1 MTRLR
6 TPAVFSVVVLLL
18 LAGGAQAQATL
29 TAPTVTAVTAGTNS
43 LAVTWSAPAD
53 DGGSAVTSYDL
64 HYILT
69 SAKDKTA
76 EANWT
81 LRKDVGSSGTLQYT
95 VTGLDDGVG
104 YDVQVRAVNATG
116 DGPWSATFAA
126 TTNDHGDTR
135 DTATTLAVGG
145 SVQGRIDP
153 SDEEDYFKIVLSSDA
168 DLWVYTTG
176 LLDTVGTLYTET
188 GSLLEEGDDGPFL
201 HTPGNFGI
209 QREVEAGTYYLRV
222 TSYKAWEAGSYTV
235 QARTV
240 TNPGSTLE
248 TATDITL
255 DSMTPGR
262 LNFPNDTDFFKLDL
276 KSSATIWMMGIGG
289 GQYIATDVTVQLL
302 DSTGTILAS
311 DDDQGSPLREAAFL
325 IQRELE
331 AGIYYIRVGGYFSPY
346 ARGPYTL
353 YVQTM
358 TEPGSSIATAT
369 PLELLHVATG
379 RISDANDEDYFVLT
393 ASGFTPMDIRA
404 TGFGTLSLEATVFD
418 DTGNEVLSFDIP
430 PRTHGIRVWAD
441 LAPGTYYLRMT
452 ATSGGT
458 GYYVVEADIGTTY
471 RFEWN
476 QCTGLT
482 TSKSDPWYGC
492 QWHLSNTGQFGAG
505 GAQDINVEEVW
516 ATNKGEGVTVAVV
529 DSGIQVDHQDLV
541 DNIDTTRNHDYTD
554 SDAFFAFPYYHGT
567 SVAGL
572 IAARDNSL
580 GVRGVAP
587 RASIYSLN
595 LLLNNTLDN
604 RADAM
609 IFELAS
615 SRGLETK
622 TGISNN
628 SWGAPDTGL
637 METAPTLWEWAI
649 ERGITEGFGGKGILY
664 VWAAGNGAAIAD
676 HSNLDEYANFYGV
689 TAVCSVDYNDVKSSY
704 SELGSNLWV
713 CAPSDTRQEGLPQ
726 ITTTDLAHRYTG
738 QFGGT
743 SAAAPI
749 VSGVAALV
757 RAANGELTWRD
768 LKLILAA
775 SARRTDTYFGVWSE
789 GALKYGSETDRY
801 WYSHD
806 YGFGVVD
813 AGAAVALA
821 SDWDKVP
828 AMRKITAN
836 WNRSSGLNIPDA
848 GPEVTSTATI
858 PANYIEFVEFVA
870 IETDFSHSE
879 VRSLFVALESPT
891 STESILAYS
900 ADYFGGFA
908 VPFRFGSARHLGEDP
923 SGDWTLKVQDHYRGN
938 RGAWLRSWKITIY
951 GHGYTPGYAK
961 VNAATA
967 GARALTID
975 WDGPADIGASDITS
989 YDLRYKGGGDWIEV
1003 KGIATSDA
1011 DDYSLTGLGVG
1022 VSYDIQV
1029 RAVNDAGPG
1038 PWSGTKTGRTTPE
1051 APDAPSV
1058 PTLTPRTG
1066 ELRTAWTAPNDGGDP
1081 ITRYD
1086 LRYIRTD
1093 ATAAEKQDDDN
1104 WTRRTGVWRT
1114 GGGDLE
1120 HTESGLTNGVSY
1132 DVAVLAANIAGDSD
1146 WSMAASGA
1154 PFIANSDPE
1163 FPAGPITVNVDE
1175 NIAIGTSVG
1184 DAPAPTNTEGDTLKY
1199 SLETDTAFFE
1209 IDETTGQLTTAQAL
1223 DYEHT
1228 RNHVLTVQVTDL
1240 KDSNGEA
1247 DTAIDDTVSVIVA
1260 VQNLDESP
1268 QVKGSTNVR
1277 YAEIR
1282 EDLLAVS
1289 YTPFDPDGKDVTLV
1303 LGGLDMEDFEL
1314 VPSGRRTQLRFK
1326 VQPNYEMPHDSDGN
1340 NDYLLTVTASDGTL
1354 TTVLMVTV
1362 TVVDF
1367 NEQPKVVGMADPDYR
1382 EDRTD
1387 LVVARYTADDP
1398 DVGDTITW
1406 RLSGT
1411 DSADFRITD
1420 GLLTFKEAP
1429 NYETPHDSDKN
1440 NEYLVQVRAFDGA
1453 LLGRLDVKVTVT
1465 GANDPPVFLESG
1477 DVSRDVDENTG
1488 AGEAFGDAVAAM
1500 DAEGDTLTYSLG
1512 GADAASFAIVATSGQ
1527 LQTKAALDFE
1537 TKRTHT
1543 VVVGVSDRKDVDGEP
1558 VAETVPDID
1567 DTVVVTITV
1576 TDVDEPPTVRG
1587 PEATEVA
1594 ENTSGVLNTYSAID
1608 PERVTDFAWS
1618 VSGTDAS
1625 AFTISETPGPNGQ
1638 LSFAQP
1644 PDFETP
1650 LDNGRDNVY
1659 NVTVEASD
1667 SRRTGRRAVVV
1678 RVSNLQETP
1687 AFPSP
1692 STTRSVDEDIAVG
1705 EDVGAPVA
1713 ASDGDRDAL
1722 SYSLAT
1728 TSSLFEIDSTSGQLR
1743 TRAALD
1749 HATMPRHVLVVRV
1762 SDGKDANGNAVVA
1775 SNDIDDTIRVMIT
1788 VNDVEETPEF
1798 PSASTD
1804 RRVDEDLAVGRNV
1817 GAPIEASDGDNDA
1830 LTYSLATPSSVFA
1843 IDPASGQLRTRAALD
1858 HETGSSYTII
1868 VRVSDGKDAG
1878 GNADSAIDDTITVTI
1893 TVTNLDEPGM
1903 LTVTPNQPQVGT
1915 RLTASLSDPDG
1926 GISGLSWQWQVR
1938 ESGAWS
1944 DVAGATSG
1952 RYTPVAADEGKR
1964 LRVTTSYTDGHDS
1977 GKSATRTLTDAVQA
1991 APVTNSAPE
2000 FPSASTTRSVPENTP
2015 AGVDIGDP
2023 VEASDDDGDDLTY
2036 TLDRASRNLFEIGAG
2051 GQLRTRAALDH
2062 EARSSYS
2069 VTVTATDRSGTSDT
2083 ISVRIDVADV
2093 EESPTFDSASTTRG
2107 VTENTPAGR
2116 PIGDPVAAT
2125 DGDRDALTYSLGGP
2139 DAASFAIDASSGRLR
2154 TRAALDFETRAS
2166 YSLTVRVSDRTT
2178 ADGEPVDEADPDIDD
2193 TISVTI
2199 GVGDVEEAPAF
2210 PASTATRMV
2219 AENTPA
2225 ERAIGDPVEASDD
2238 DGDALSYSL
2247 AGAGAASFAINASS
2261 GQIETKAALD
2271 FETVPNRY
2279 SFTVRVSDR
2288 MSADGEPVAGT
2299 VPDIDDTIDV
2309 TIIVTNVNEAPTLSG
2324 RERINARE
2332 IATVEVT
2339 TYEAV
2344 DPEHDDLTWSLSG
2357 TDRDDFTISSTGELA
2372 FMTLP
2377 DFERPTDSGRN
2388 NVYQFTLQVSD
2399 AKSATGDPDPAID
2412 ATLDVTVTV
2421 TNVGEVGEIT
2431 VSPSPARVGAGLTA
2445 SLSDPDGGVTNL
2457 TWQWQISANG
2467 ASWSDIAG
2475 ATSARYTPL
2484 AADEGRFLRVGA
2496 AYSDDQARAT
2506 TAEAT
2511 LAGAVQSAPN
2521 TPPRFRAS
2529 STSRSVPE
2537 NTAARQNI
2545 GAPVTASDDD
2555 GDTLSYSL
2563 GGADAASFA
2572 IVASSG
2578 QLRTGAALDF
2588 ETPRTYSVSV
2598 SVSDGK
2604 DADGN
2609 PDSSSDDSI
2618 SVTIS
2623 VSDVNEPPVFPG
2635 TLSTALS
2642 VDENTPA
2649 GRDIGDPLSAS
2660 DEDAGSTLT
2669 YSLAGA
2675 DAGSFTIVASSGQ
2688 LQTSAALDFETR
2700 GAYSLSVSVSDGRD
2714 ANGDEDSAADANIAI
2729 TVTVNDL
2736 EEDGAISVPSDQPQ
2750 VGAALTASLSD
2761 PDRGVTG
2768 VTWQWQ
2774 VSDDQSAWSDIK
2786 TATSASY
2793 TPLAG
2798 DESRY
2803 LRVTASYSDR
2813 RGPGKEAER
2822 SLPNPVQ
2829 AAPSIN
2835 RPPQFPAPSTSRS
2848 VPENTP
2854 RGEDIGAPI
2863 AAADSDALKYALS
2876 GDHAR
2881 FFSIAEDSGQ
2891 LRTNAALDHENRSSY
2906 SLTVT
2911 ATDPSATSDSIA
2923 VTINVT
2929 DRNEPPAF
2937 PTSLRAPLS
2946 VDENTAAG
2954 RNIGSPLTAID
2965 EDDGDSLIYS
2975 LDSAGDAFFDIDPEQ
2990 GLLRTEA
2997 PLNHELTDSY
3007 RVVVQVSDG
3016 DDDDGKPDPASDD
3029 TLTLTVRV
3037 NDRNEPPA
3045 VSGETSISYA
3055 EDRTDPVAS
3064 YDHNDP
3070 DENASISWSRSGPD
3084 AGDFAIDGSGVLS
3097 FAGPP
3102 DHDDPRD
3109 SNGDN
3114 EYHVTVTASDGSL
3127 RDSLDVTVTVSGVN
3141 ERPQLSGP
3149 AAVSYAEDRTD
3160 AVASYAHNDPDQ
3172 PPTITWSLA
3181 GDDGARFAISAAGVI
3196 SFREAPDHERARDA
3210 NRENDYELTVT
3221 ASDGAFSDSLEVTVT
3236 VTDVNEPPTLTGRTS
3251 ITVDE
3256 HAERFVAGYS
3266 AADPDVDAAL
3276 GWTLGGADATHFE
3289 LTADGELRFRAEPD
3303 YEAGRNNVYHV
3314 IVRVFD
3320 GANTP
3325 ALSVTVTVANVD
3337 EPGEITLGSLQ
3348 PQVGTAVSAA
3358 LSDPDGSLS
3367 GRSWQW
3373 QLSGDRNDW
3382 ADIAGATAASY
3393 TPVAADEGRFLRVTA
3408 SYTDGHGPGKT
3419 AATALDAV
3427 RAAPAA
3433 SNTPPAFPAS
3443 ERGRRSVPENT
3454 PAAQPIGDP
3463 VGAVDDDP
3471 GDTTALTYSLDVA
3484 SDTVF
3489 DINPQSGQLLTEK
3502 PLNREA
3508 RGSYTV
3514 TVTVSDPS
3522 TAVASIRVTITV
3534 EDVDEP
3540 PELSGDTVVS
3550 VPENSGRPVAT
3561 YSATDP
3567 EERDLNWS
3575 LGGTDEGAFELAG
3588 GVLRFLAPP
3597 DFESPANVAGLNTYQ
3612 LTIVVS
3618 DGAHS
3623 PTLAVT
3629 VIVTDVDESALG
3641 SAARDTGGP
3650 ISIGG
3655 GGGGGGPS
3663 GPTPSDVDFEWTVKR
3678 DVEALDPGNDWPT
3691 GLWSDGRVLWIAENG
3706 SGADDEV
3713 YAYDLKS
3720 GERLEQREFELA
3732 ETNRAP
3738 RGFWSD
3744 GETVWV
3750 SDSGQDR
3757 LFAYDLESGER
3768 IEAREF
3774 ELAERN
3780 RDARAI
3786 WSGGAVMWV
3795 LDGGKDS
3802 LFGYDLETGELLAE
3816 YELAAANSDP
3826 RGLWSDGVSVWVSD
3840 HGAKRLFAYRLPVL
3854 DGDAVEDEQA
3864 QPLERVR
3871 EEEFKELSK
3880 ASNNSP
3886 RGLWS
3891 DGAVM
3896 YVADESD
3903 DKVYSYNLPDALD
3916 ARLAS
3921 LTLSGVEIG
3930 EFSPSRTE
3938 YESTVTAGV
3947 TLTTVAA
3954 AAEQRGATV
3963 AIDPAD
3969 ADEDAEGH
3977 QIALAGVE
3985 EIAVTVTSSDGS
3997 RERVYRV
4004 RVAEA
4009 EAAGPS
4015 ASCLRGAVN
4024 PGFSL
4029 VAYEGGSVEDLAACA
4044 QSRNVTALY
4053 VLVEGEWVSYI
4064 LGAPD
4069 FVNEAFGGL
4078 FASGAPALTPLIA
4091 KSEGP
4096 ASPAPDGT
4104 VTDPLPVCLVG
4115 EIADGFSLVVS
4126 EGGTV
4131 EELVACAES
4140 HHLTALYALHEG
4152 EFVPYILGAPEFV
4165 NQRFRDLY
4173 PEGVPA
4179 ITPLVAKSEEPPAG
4193 GPDRDDAARN

>member
-6 TPAVFSVVVLLL
+6 TPAVFGVVVLLL

-64 HYILT
+64 RYILT

-76 EANWT
+76 DANWT
-81 LRKDVGSSGTLQYT
+81 PSESSGTLQST
-95 VTGLDDGVG
+95 ITGLDDGVG

-126 TTNDHGDTR
+126 TTTDHGDTR

-188 GSLLEEGDDGPFL
+188 GTLLEEGDDGPFL

-1058 PTLTPRTG
+1058 PTLTPRAG

-1260 VQNLDESP
+1260 VQNLDEPP

-1398 DVGDTITW
+1398 DGDDVTW
-1406 RLSGT
+1406 RLLGT
-1411 DSADFRITD
+1411 DAGDFRITD
-1420 GLLTFKEAP
+1420 GVLTFRIAP
-1429 NYETPHDSDKN
+1429 NYETPHDSDEN

-1567 DTVVVTITV
+1567 DTIAVTITV
-1576 TDVDEPPTVRG
+1576 NNVDEPPSVHG
-1587 PEATEVA
+1587 PESFEVA
-1594 ENTSGVLNTYSAID
+1594 ENTSGVLNTYTALD
-1608 PERVTDFAWS
+1608 PEGVTDFAWS

-1625 AFTISETPGPNGQ
+1625 AFTISETPGPDGQ

-1667 SRRTGRRAVVV
+1667 STRTGRRAVVV
-1678 RVSNLQETP
+1678 RVTNLEETP
-1687 AFPSP
+1687 AFPSA

-1705 EDVGAPVA
+1705 EDVGPPVA
-1713 ASDGDRDAL
+1713 ASDGDRDTL

-1728 TSSLFEIDSTSGQLR
+1728 TSSLFEIDSSSGQLR
-1743 TRAALD
+1743 TTAALD
-1749 HATMPRHVLVVRV
+1749 HATTPSHVLVVLVSDGKDANGNAVLASNDIDDTITVTITVSDVEETPEFPSASTDRSVDEDLAVGQNVGEPVVASDGDNDALSYSLATASSVFEIVASSGQLRTKTALDHETTPVHVLVVRV

-1775 SNDIDDTIRVMIT
+1775 SNDIDDTI
-1788 VNDVEETPEF
+1788 
-1798 PSASTD
+1798 
-1804 RRVDEDLAVGRNV
+1804 
-1817 GAPIEASDGDNDA
+1817 
-1830 LTYSLATPSSVFA
+1830 
-1843 IDPASGQLRTRAALD
+1843 
-1858 HETGSSYTII
+1858 
-1868 VRVSDGKDAG
+1868 
-1878 GNADSAIDDTITVTI
+1878 TVTI
-1893 TVTNLDEPGM
+1893 TVTNLDEPGTV
-1903 LTVTPNQPQVGT
+1903 TVTPNQPQVGT
-1915 RLTASLSDPDG
+1915 RLTATLSDPDG
-1926 GISGLSWQWQVR
+1926 AVTSRTWQWQVLD
-1938 ESGAWS
+1938 SGSWS
-1944 DVAGATSG
+1944 DSAGATTA

-1964 LRVTTSYTDGHDS
+1964 LRVTASYTDGHDS
-1977 GKSATRTLTDAVQA
+1977 GKTATRTLTDAVRA
-1991 APVTNSAPE
+1991 APSSNSAPE
-2000 FPSASTTRSVPENTP
+2000 FPSSSTTRSVPENTP
-2015 AGVDIGDP
+2015 AGRSIGDP
-2023 VEASDDDGDDLTY
+2023 VEASDDDGDNLTY
-2036 TLDRASRNLFEIGAG
+2036 TLDRASRNLFDIGAG

-2062 EARSSYS
+2062 EARSSYT
-2069 VTVTATDRSGTSDT
+2069 VTVTATDRSGAFDSIRVT
-2083 ISVRIDVADV
+2083 IAVNDV
-2093 EESPTFDSASTTRG
+2093 EEAPTFAAASTMRS
-2107 VTENTPAGR
+2107 VAENTPARR

-2125 DGDRDALTYSLGGP
+2125 DGDRDALTYSLGGA
-2139 DAASFAIDASSGRLR
+2139 DAASFAIDSSTGRLR
-2154 TRAALDFETRAS
+2154 TSAALDHETTDS
-2166 YSLTVRVSDRTT
+2166 YSVTVRVSDRTT

-2225 ERAIGDPVEASDD
+2225 DRNIGDPVTASDG

-2247 AGAGAASFAINASS
+2247 AGAGAALFAIDASS

-2279 SFTVRVSDR
+2279 SLTVRVSDR
-2288 MSADGEPVAGT
+2288 MNADGEPVAGT
-2299 VPDIDDTIDV
+2299 VADIDDSIAV

-2357 TDRDDFTISSTGELA
+2357 TDSDDFTISSSGALA
-2372 FMTLP
+2372 FRSLP
-2377 DFERPTDSGRN
+2377 DFERPTDFGRN

-2431 VSPSPARVGAGLTA
+2431 VSPGPARVGVTLTA

-2457 TWQWQISANG
+2457 TWQWQISGDG
-2467 ASWSDIAG
+2467 ASWSGIAG
-2475 ATSARYTPL
+2475 ATSARYTPR

-2537 NTAARQNI
+2537 NTAAGQDI
-2545 GAPVTASDDD
+2545 GAPVTATDSD

-2578 QLRTGAALDF
+2578 QLQTRNALDF
-2588 ETPRTYSVSV
+2588 ETPRIYSVSV

-2623 VSDVNEPPVFPG
+2623 VSDVNEPPAFPG

-2649 GRDIGDPLSAS
+2649 GRNIGDPLSAS

-2675 DAGSFTIVASSGQ
+2675 AAGSFTIAAGGQ

-2700 GAYSLSVSVSDGRD
+2700 GAYSLSVSVSDGHD
-2714 ANGDEDSAADANIAI
+2714 ANGDEDSAADASIAV

-2736 EEDGAISVPSDQPQ
+2736 DEDGAISVPSDQPQ
-2750 VGAALTASLSD
+2750 VDTALTATLDD
-2761 PDRGVTG
+2761 PDGGVTG
-2768 VTWQWQ
+2768 VSWQWQ

-2829 AAPSIN
+2829 AAPTIN

-2854 RGEDIGAPI
+2854 RGEDIGAPVT
-2863 AAADSDALKYALS
+2863 AADNDALRYALS
-2876 GDHAR
+2876 GDHASS
-2881 FFSIAEDSGQ
+2881 FSIDQNTGQ

-2975 LDSAGDAFFDIDPEQ
+2975 LDSAGDAVFGIDPEQ

-3055 EDRTDPVAS
+3055 EDRTDAVAS
-3064 YDHNDP
+3064 YAHNDP

-3097 FAGPP
+3097 FVGPP

-3114 EYHVTVTASDGSL
+3114 EYRLTVTASDGSL

-3181 GDDGARFAISAAGVI
+3181 GDDGARFAISAAGVL

-3210 NRENDYELTVT
+3210 NRENDYELTVN
-3221 ASDGAFSDSLEVTVT
+3221 ASDGSLDDSLDVTVT

-3266 AADPDVDAAL
+3266 AADPDADAAL

-3289 LTADGELRFRAEPD
+3289 LSADGELRFRAEPD

-3382 ADIAGATAASY
+3382 SDIAGATAASY

-3419 AATALDAV
+3419 AATVLDAV

-3443 ERGRRSVPENT
+3443 ESGRRSVPENT

-3489 DINPQSGQLLTEK
+3489 DINPQSGQLLTAA
-3502 PLNREA
+3502 PLNHEQHS
-3508 RGSYTV
+3508 SYTIIV
-3514 TVTVSDPS
+3514 TATDPS

-3534 EDVDEP
+3534 EPVDEP
-3540 PELSGDTVVS
+3540 PELSGDSVVS
-3550 VPENSGRPVAT
+3550 IPENSGRPVAT

-3567 EERDLNWS
+3567 ERTPLIWRLEGRDA
-3575 LGGTDEGAFELAG
+3575 GAFDLVD

-3612 LTIVVS
+3612 VTIVVS

-3650 ISIGG
+3650 IIGI
-3655 GGGGGGPS
+3655 GGGGGPS
-3663 GPTPSDVDFEWTVKR
+3663 GPTPSDVDFEWTVTR

-3768 IEAREF
+3768 LEQREF
-3774 ELAERN
+3774 ELAPRN
-3780 RDARAI
+3780 RDPRAI

-3921 LTLSGVEIG
+3921 LTLSGVDIG
-3930 EFSPSRTE
+3930 EFSSGRTE
-3938 YESTVTAGV
+3938 YEGVADDGV
-3947 TLTTVAA
+3947 TETTVGAEAA
-3954 AAEQRGATV
+3954 QRGATV
-3963 AIDPAD
+3963 AVDPAD
-3969 ADEDAEGH
+3969 ADEDAAGH
-3977 QIALAGVE
+3977 QVAIADGA
-3985 EIAVTVTSSDGS
+3985 EIMVTVTSSDGS
-3997 RERVYRV
+3997 RRKVYRV
-4004 RVAEA
+4004 MLGE
-4009 EAAGPS
+4009 AGPS
-4015 ASCLRGAVN
+4015 ASCLRGAVAV
-4024 PGFSL
+4024 GFSL
-4029 VAYEGGSVEDLAACA
+4029 VAFEGGSVEDLAACA
-4044 QSRNVTALY
+4044 QSRNVAALY

-4064 LGAPD
+4064 LGAPS
-4069 FVNEAFGGL
+4069 FATASFRAL
-4078 FASGAPALTPLIA
+4078 FADGVPPLLPLVVR
-4091 KSEGP
+4091 SEGP
-4096 ASPAPDGT
+4096 ATPAP
-4104 VTDPLPVCLVG
+4104 VAPVVAEPFAVCLRG
-4115 EIADGFSLVVS
+4115 EIAAGFNLVVYA
-4126 EGGTV
+4126 GGSV
-4131 EELVACAES
+4131 DDLVTCAD
-4140 HHLTALYALHEG
+4140 HRDIAALYVLDDG
-4152 EFVPYILGAPEFV
+4152 VWVSYILGAPELVNEAFV
-4165 NQRFRDLY
+4165 ALF
-4173 PEGVPA
+4173 PEGLPSV
-4179 ITPLVAKSEEPPAG
+4179 TPLIARSEEPPAG

>member
-1 MTRLR
+1 M
-6 TPAVFSVVVLLL
+6 
-18 LAGGAQAQATL
+18 LAGRPPASAQTPGSDATLSSLTLSEGRLSPAFTSGTRAYTASVGYTVTRITITPTTTDTQATVAYLDGSEQPLPDADVASGQQVDLVVYENVINVRVTSRDTNTTETYTVTVTRTEEDTSLSPQASDPVAAFSSTAVYDLVFQGTWTVAATPGGVPSGAHFSRLIGGVHSDAVTFLESGGTASAGVESMAELGGWSGLEGEVQNAGSGALSVLSGATDSISPATSKTLTATL
-29 TAPTVTAVTAGTNS
+29 TTEHPRITLVTMVAPSPDWFVGVSGLPLLDDQGRWLRSHEVNLYPWDAGTEDGSEFS
-43 LAVTWSAPAD
+43 LNNLATNPQGVITSIRGTGKFSTERIATLRFTLRSVSTTRSVAENTAAGVDIGAPA
-53 DGGSAVTSYDL
+53 
-64 HYILT
+64 
-69 SAKDKTA
+69 
-76 EANWT
+76 
-81 LRKDVGSSGTLQYT
+81 
-95 VTGLDDGVG
+95 
-104 YDVQVRAVNATG
+104 
-116 DGPWSATFAA
+116 AA
-126 TTNDHGDTR
+126 T
-135 DTATTLAVGG
+135 AVGG
-145 SVQGRIDP
+145 G
-153 SDEEDYFKIVLSSDA
+153 
-168 DLWVYTTG
+168 
-176 LLDTVGTLYTET
+176 
-188 GSLLEEGDDGPFL
+188 
-201 HTPGNFGI
+201 
-209 QREVEAGTYYLRV
+209 V
-222 TSYKAWEAGSYTV
+222 T
-235 QARTV
+235 
-240 TNPGSTLE
+240 
-248 TATDITL
+248 
-255 DSMTPGR
+255 
-262 LNFPNDTDFFKLDL
+262 
-276 KSSATIWMMGIGG
+276 
-289 GQYIATDVTVQLL
+289 
-302 DSTGTILAS
+302 
-311 DDDQGSPLREAAFL
+311 
-325 IQRELE
+325 
-331 AGIYYIRVGGYFSPY
+331 
-346 ARGPYTL
+346 YTL
-353 YVQTM
+353 GGT
-358 TEPGSSIATAT
+358 
-369 PLELLHVATG
+369 
-379 RISDANDEDYFVLT
+379 DA
-393 ASGFTPMDIRA
+393 A
-404 TGFGTLSLEATVFD
+404 
-418 DTGNEVLSFDIP
+418 SFDI
-430 PRTHGIRVWAD
+430 V
-441 LAPGTYYLRMT
+441 
-452 ATSGGT
+452 
-458 GYYVVEADIGTTY
+458 
-471 RFEWN
+471 
-476 QCTGLT
+476 
-482 TSKSDPWYGC
+482 
-492 QWHLSNTGQFGAG
+492 
-505 GAQDINVEEVW
+505 
-516 ATNKGEGVTVAVV
+516 
-529 DSGIQVDHQDLV
+529 
-541 DNIDTTRNHDYTD
+541 
-554 SDAFFAFPYYHGT
+554 
-567 SVAGL
+567 
-572 IAARDNSL
+572 
-580 GVRGVAP
+580 
-587 RASIYSLN
+587 
-595 LLLNNTLDN
+595 
-604 RADAM
+604 
-609 IFELAS
+609 S
-615 SRGLETK
+615 S
-622 TGISNN
+622 
-628 SWGAPDTGL
+628 
-637 METAPTLWEWAI
+637 
-649 ERGITEGFGGKGILY
+649 
-664 VWAAGNGAAIAD
+664 
-676 HSNLDEYANFYGV
+676 
-689 TAVCSVDYNDVKSSY
+689 
-704 SELGSNLWV
+704 
-713 CAPSDTRQEGLPQ
+713 
-726 ITTTDLAHRYTG
+726 
-738 QFGGT
+738 
-743 SAAAPI
+743 
-749 VSGVAALV
+749 
-757 RAANGELTWRD
+757 
-768 LKLILAA
+768 
-775 SARRTDTYFGVWSE
+775 
-789 GALKYGSETDRY
+789 
-801 WYSHD
+801 
-806 YGFGVVD
+806 
-813 AGAAVALA
+813 
-821 SDWDKVP
+821 
-828 AMRKITAN
+828 
-836 WNRSSGLNIPDA
+836 
-848 GPEVTSTATI
+848 
-858 PANYIEFVEFVA
+858 
-870 IETDFSHSE
+870 
-879 VRSLFVALESPT
+879 
-891 STESILAYS
+891 
-900 ADYFGGFA
+900 
-908 VPFRFGSARHLGEDP
+908 
-923 SGDWTLKVQDHYRGN
+923 
-938 RGAWLRSWKITIY
+938 
-951 GHGYTPGYAK
+951 
-961 VNAATA
+961 
-967 GARALTID
+967 
-975 WDGPADIGASDITS
+975 
-989 YDLRYKGGGDWIEV
+989 
-1003 KGIATSDA
+1003 
-1011 DDYSLTGLGVG
+1011 
-1022 VSYDIQV
+1022 
-1029 RAVNDAGPG
+1029 
-1038 PWSGTKTGRTTPE
+1038 
-1051 APDAPSV
+1051 
-1058 PTLTPRTG
+1058 
-1066 ELRTAWTAPNDGGDP
+1066 
-1081 ITRYD
+1081 
-1086 LRYIRTD
+1086 
-1093 ATAAEKQDDDN
+1093 
-1104 WTRRTGVWRT
+1104 
-1114 GGGDLE
+1114 
-1120 HTESGLTNGVSY
+1120 
-1132 DVAVLAANIAGDSD
+1132 
-1146 WSMAASGA
+1146 
-1154 PFIANSDPE
+1154 
-1163 FPAGPITVNVDE
+1163 
-1175 NIAIGTSVG
+1175 
-1184 DAPAPTNTEGDTLKY
+1184 
-1199 SLETDTAFFE
+1199 
-1209 IDETTGQLTTAQAL
+1209 TGQLQAKAAL
-1223 DYEHT
+1223 DYETKSSYEVTVTGTDTDGSVTTTVSIDVTNVVELASAISGPASPSFMENQGGRVATYTASSEEDRDGITWSLSGADAADFSIDSPPGALRFHIDPVSPRLFPEPPDFEVPRDSDT
-1228 RNHVLTVQVTDL
+1228 GNTYNVTLVATAVGGATTNHAVTVTVTDEDDAGVISL
-1240 KDSNGEA
+1240 PSTKPRVGHAYTVSLSDA
-1247 DTAIDDTVSVIVA
+1247 DTVSGAASWKWERSAGRGQWTTIEGAGTSSYTPVA
-1260 VQNLDESP
+1260 ADSGEYLRITASYSDGGGSGKSVQVVLP
-1268 QVKGSTNVR
+1268 HVV
-1277 YAEIR
+1277 AA
-1282 EDLLAVS
+1282 DLLASLSVTTRDSTAGPAWRQMRPTFSSETLHYSIGCRDSDFMRLTFAAADASSRLAVTRTQFANPGSGNSLLVGVNVEPHSDVQITVTDGAGGQTEYVVHCLAPDFEKVTARKEAGATEELFLIPRASYLLILDNNAVPRYRRQLDHNARTYFRFYENGGNGEYRYS
-1289 YTPFDPDGKDVTLV
+1289 YTKSETRTSVILDEDLEVIDEASTVAPLTRTDGHDFRVLESGNYLLMAYQPAVRDLSFLTFSDSSGNPFGTSVSVEDSAIQIITPEDQAVFNWNSWDYMPLEDCAQHRFPPDHPDYAHLNSTQLVDGKIIASFRGCNRILSIDASTGEVLWRIGPSNLSDAEWEARGIGPAPMAIVGDPEGQFCGEHAVHLLPNGNLLMYDNGAICTRNPWSGDNLV
-1303 LGGLDMEDFEL
+1303 RDSNTYSRALEYFLDFESNEAVFVRDHSL
-1314 VPSGRRTQLRFK
+1314 RRSKNRLGFSSGHVSPLENGGWLISWGRNNLRGSGSPLPPDVAVTQVDPATGKEVLSLDWSPQTRPF
-1326 VQPNYEMPHDSDGN
+1326 VR
-1340 NDYLLTVTASDGTL
+1340 VTAMPPYALARQPRPLTADLPSTSHTSLLHRGTNH
-1354 TTVLMVTV
+1354 TPQVVVTFSRA
-1362 TVVDF
+1362 VVDF
-1367 NEQPKVVGMADPDYR
+1367 NEASPSLSVQGATVAGVSPHLVTDEPAHSYLIALTPDGDGTITFR
-1382 EDRTD
+1382 LLTAQDC
-1387 LVVARYTADDP
+1387 ASGGICTAD
-1398 DVGDTITW
+1398 GTM
-1406 RLSGT
+1406 LS
-1411 DSADFRITD
+1411 
-1420 GLLTFKEAP
+1420 EAP
-1429 NYETPHDSDKN
+1429 SALDIP
-1440 NEYLVQVRAFDGA
+1440 RAP
-1453 LLGRLDVKVTVT
+1453 
-1465 GANDPPVFLESG
+1465 NDEPEFPS
-1477 DVSRDVDENTG
+1477 SSATRSVDENTP
-1488 AGEAFGDAVAAM
+1488 AGQSIGDLVAAA
-1500 DAEGDTLTYSLG
+1500 DDDGDTLTYSLTSG
-1512 GADAASFAIVATSGQ
+1512 GATFGIVAMTGQLQTKAALDHETHSSHTVTVAVHDGKASDGTTSTAIDDTITVTITVTDVEEAPEFPSATAARSVDEDLAVGQNVGAPVEAMDDEGDALTYSLDGADAASFAIVATSGQ

-1567 DTVVVTITV
+1567 DTVVVTVTV
-1576 TDVDEPPTVRG
+1576 NNVDEPPSVHG
-1587 PEATEVA
+1587 LESFEVA
-1594 ENTSGVLNTYSAID
+1594 ENTSGVLNTYTALD
-1608 PERVTDFAWS
+1608 PEGVTDFAWS

-1625 AFTISETPGPNGQ
+1625 AFTISETPGPSGQ

-1878 GNADSAIDDTITVTI
+1878 GNADSAIDDTISVTI

-1964 LRVTTSYTDGHDS
+1964 LRVTASYTDGHDS

-2000 FPSASTTRSVPENTP
+2000 FPSSSTTRSVPENTP

-2125 DGDRDALTYSLGGP
+2125 DGDRDALTYSLGGA
-2139 DAASFAIDASSGRLR
+2139 DAASFAIDPSTGRLR
-2154 TRAALDFETRAS
+2154 TRAALDHETTDS
-2166 YSLTVRVSDRTT
+2166 YSVTVSVSDGKD
-2178 ADGEPVDEADPDIDD
+2178 ADGNADSAVDD

-2199 GVGDVEEAPAF
+2199 NVADIEEAPAF
-2210 PASTATRMV
+2210 PAGTATRMV
-2219 AENTPA
+2219 AENTPTD
-2225 ERAIGDPVEASDD
+2225 RNIGDPVEASDG
-2238 DGDALSYSL
+2238 DGDALTYSL
-2247 AGAGAASFAINASS
+2247 SGADAASFAIDSTT
-2261 GQIETKAALD
+2261 GQLRTRHALD
-2271 FETVPNRY
+2271 FETKTSY
-2279 SFTVRVSDR
+2279 SFTTSVSDG
-2288 MSADGEPVAGT
+2288 MNADGEPVAGT

-2309 TIIVTNVNEAPTLSG
+2309 TITVTNVNEAPTLSG

-2357 TDRDDFTISSTGELA
+2357 TDSDDFTISSSGALA
-2372 FMTLP
+2372 FRSLP
-2377 DFERPTDSGRN
+2377 DFERPTDFGRN

-2421 TNVGEVGEIT
+2421 TNVGERGEIT

-2484 AADEGRFLRVGA
+2484 AADEGRFLRVTA
-2496 AYSDDQARAT
+2496 SYSDDQARAT

-2537 NTAARQNI
+2537 NTARGNI

-2578 QLRTGAALDF
+2578 QLQTRNALDF
-2588 ETPRTYSVSV
+2588 ETPRSYSVSV

-2623 VSDVNEPPVFPG
+2623 VSDVNEPPAFPG

-2649 GRDIGDPLSAS
+2649 SRNIGDPLTAT

-2675 DAGSFTIVASSGQ
+2675 AAGSFTIAGGGQ

-2793 TPLAG
+2793 TPEAG
-2798 DESRY
+2798 DENRY

-2829 AAPSIN
+2829 AAPTIN

-2863 AAADSDALKYALS
+2863 AAADSDTLRYALS
-2876 GDHAR
+2876 GDHASS
-2881 FFSIAEDSGQ
+2881 FSIDRNTGQ

-2911 ATDPSATSDSIA
+2911 ATDPSTTSDSIA

-2946 VDENTAAG
+2946 VDENTAPG

-2975 LDSAGDAFFDIDPEQ
+2975 LDSAGDAVFGIDPEQ

-2997 PLNHELTDSY
+2997 PLNHEMTDSY

-3037 NDRNEPPA
+3037 TDRNEPPA

-3070 DENASISWSRSGPD
+3070 DEGETISWSRSGPD
-3084 AGDFAIDGSGVLS
+3084 AGDFAIDASGVLS
-3097 FAGPP
+3097 FRNAPDFEQPADAG
-3102 DHDDPRD
+3102 
-3109 SNGDN
+3109 SDN
-3114 EYHVTVTASDGSL
+3114 EYHVTVVASDGSL
-3127 RDSLDVTVTVSGVN
+3127 SSRLDVTVTVTGVN
-3141 ERPQLSGP
+3141 EPPRLSGRT
-3149 AAVSYAEDRTD
+3149 AVPYPENGTGP
-3160 AVASYAHNDPDQ
+3160 VATYAHNDPDQ

-3181 GDDGARFAISAAGVI
+3181 GPDARHFDFDDDSGELT
-3196 SFREAPDHERARDA
+3196 FRETPDHERARDA

-3289 LTADGELRFRAEPD
+3289 LSADGELRFRAEPD

-3382 ADIAGATAASY
+3382 SDIAGATAASY

-3443 ERGRRSVPENT
+3443 ESGRRSVPENT

-3489 DINPQSGQLLTEK
+3489 DINPQSGQLLTAA
-3502 PLNREA
+3502 PLNHEQHS
-3508 RGSYTV
+3508 SYTIIV
-3514 TVTVSDPS
+3514 TATDPS

-3550 VPENSGRPVAT
+3550 IPENSGRPVAT

-3567 EERDLNWS
+3567 ERTPLIWRLEGRDA
-3575 LGGTDEGAFELAG
+3575 GAFELVD
-3588 GVLRFLAPP
+3588 GVLSFLAPP
-3597 DFESPANVAGLNTYQ
+3597 DFESPANVAGVNTYE
-3612 LTIVVS
+3612 LTILVS

-3655 GGGGGGPS
+3655 GGGGPS
-3663 GPTPSDVDFEWTVKR
+3663 GPTPSDVDFEWTVTR

-3768 IEAREF
+3768 LEQREF
-3774 ELAERN
+3774 ELAPRN
-3780 RDARAI
+3780 RDPRAI

-3921 LTLSGVEIG
+3921 LTLSDVEIG
-3930 EFSPSRTE
+3930 AFSPARTE

-3977 QIALAGVE
+3977 QIALARVE

-4004 RVAEA
+4004 RIAEA

-4015 ASCLRGAVN
+4015 ASCLRGAIAV
-4024 PGFSL
+4024 GFSL
-4029 VAYEGGSVEDLAACA
+4029 VASEGGSIEQLVACA
-4044 QSRNVTALY
+4044 QSRSVTALY
-4053 VLVEGEWVSYI
+4053 VLVQGEWVSYI
-4064 LGAPD
+4064 LGAPV
-4069 FVNEAFGGL
+4069 FVNEAFGERFADGL
-4078 FASGAPALTPLIA
+4078 PALTPLVA

-4096 ASPAPDGT
+4096 SSPAPASDEVPEFGP
-4104 VTDPLPVCLVG
+4104 DCLRG
-4115 EIADGFSLVVS
+4115 AIATGFSLVLS
-4126 EGGTV
+4126 EGGSV
-4131 EELVACAES
+4131 DDLEACAQDRNVS
-4140 HHLTALYALHEG
+4140 ALYALHEG

>member
-1 MTRLR
+1 MRW
-6 TPAVFSVVVLLL
+6 PAL
-18 LAGGAQAQATL
+18 LAWATTLCVVAGAGQAGAQSTL
-29 TAPTVTAVTAGTNS
+29 GAPTVGAITATTNT
-43 LAVTWSAPAD
+43 LTVPWSAPAD
-53 DGGSAVTSYDL
+53 DGGSAITAYDVR
-64 HYILT
+64 YIRT
-69 SAKDKTA
+69 DASDKTVD
-76 EANWT
+76 ANWT
-81 LRKDVGSSGTLQYT
+81 VEEGIWSLGTLEYT
-95 VTGLDDGVG
+95 VTGLVDGVG
-104 YDVQVRAVNATG
+104 YDVQVRAENANG
-116 DGPWSATFAA
+116 KGPSWSATVTGA
-126 TTNDHGDTR
+126 TTDHADTIA
-135 DTATTLAVGG
+135 TATALALSSSLPG
-145 SVQGRIDP
+145 SLDP
-153 SDEEDYFKIVLSSDA
+153 ADDEDVFSIVLTSAA

-176 LLDTVGTLYTET
+176 DTPTVGKLLNSSGWDLKEARATTLLDAPRGFALRSEL
-188 GSLLEEGDDGPFL
+188 S
-201 HTPGNFGI
+201 
-209 QREVEAGTYYLRV
+209 AGTYYVRV
-222 TSYKAWEAGSYTV
+222 SSYRAGEAGSYTIHA
-235 QARTV
+235 QTV
-240 TNPGSTLE
+240 TDPGNTIAS
-248 TATDITL
+248 ATPVTL
-255 DSMTPGR
+255 DSATPGR
-262 LNFPNDTDFFKLDL
+262 IGPEAGGSVDTDVYQLVLNASTDIWVMAIGEHEGAGDAGPLD
-276 KSSATIWMMGIGG
+276 
-289 GQYIATDVTVQLL
+289 TVGELL
-302 DSTGTILAS
+302 DSAGSQLTENDDSKFPNNEKGFMLRRTLPAGT
-311 DDDQGSPLREAAFL
+311 
-325 IQRELE
+325 
-331 AGIYYIRVGGYFSPY
+331 YYIRVRGYGS
-346 ARGPYTL
+346 RHIGPYTL
-353 YVQTM
+353 HVRTAA
-358 TEPGSSIATAT
+358 EPGSTTATAA
-369 PLELLHVATG
+369 PLTLRVPETG
-379 RISDANDEDYFVLT
+379 RISPRNDRDYFSLT
-393 ASGFTPMDIRA
+393 LAEETYVFIVAMTFGSALPLTPTILDDEGNTVTAHVVTHADYVGRGRSEVSFTVRARLDAGTYHLRVRRAGSA
-404 TGFGTLSLEATVFD
+404 TGRYLLVPFVSADGVVAKRCT
-418 DTGNEVLSFDIP
+418 DI
-430 PRTHGIRVWAD
+430 T
-441 LAPGTYYLRMT
+441 T
-452 ATSGGT
+452 A
-458 GYYVVEADIGTTY
+458 
-471 RFEWN
+471 
-476 QCTGLT
+476 Q
-482 TSKSDPWYGC
+482 SDPWYGC
-492 QWHLSNTGQFGAG
+492 QWHLKNTGQFGS
-505 GAQDINVEEVW
+505 GALQDINVESVW
-516 ATNKGEGVTVAVV
+516 TSGNMGAGVNVVVV
-529 DSGIQVDHQDLV
+529 DDGLHSGHEDLT
-541 DNIDTTRNHDYTD
+541 DNVLTARNHDYAGQGGVY
-554 SDAFFAFPYYHGT
+554 DAFATHGT
-567 SVAGL
+567 SVAGI
-572 IAARDNSL
+572 IAARDNEI

-587 RASIYSLN
+587 RAK
-595 LLLNNTLDN
+595 
-604 RADAM
+604 
-609 IFELAS
+609 IFAYNAAA
-615 SRGLETK
+615 R
-622 TGISNN
+622 GISVSDHEANAMFRGEDADHTAVSSN
-628 SWGAPDTGL
+628 SWGFPDTGRPNN
-637 METAPTLWEWAI
+637 ARAAWERAV
-649 ERGITEGFGGKGILY
+649 ERGVTEGYGGKGIFY
-664 VWAAGNGAAIAD
+664 VWAAGNGHVSRD
-676 HSNLDEYANFYGV
+676 DNSNLDGRANFHAV
-689 TAVCSVDYNDVKSSY
+689 TAVCAIGYDDVRSSY
-704 SELGSNLWV
+704 SEMGANLWV
-713 CAPSDTRQEGLPQ
+713 CAPSNSGRAGSPS
-726 ITTTDLAHRYTG
+726 ITTTKTG
-738 QFGGT
+738 HGYRDDFRGT
-743 SAAAPI
+743 SAATPV

-757 RAANGELTWRD
+757 RAANTSLTWRAV
-768 LKLILAA
+768 KLILAA
-775 SARRTDTYFGVWSE
+775 SARRNDTGNSGWQE
-789 GALKYGSETDRY
+789 GALEYGSATDRY
-801 WYSHD
+801 RFNHE

-813 AGAAVALA
+813 AAAAVALA
-821 SDWDKVP
+821 VDDRWAGLPSQRSTR
-828 AMRKITAN
+828 A
-836 WNRSSGLNIPDA
+836 SSGSLGDPPGTGLAIFD
-848 GPEVTSTATI
+848 GGITTSSVTLDHHVG
-858 PANYIEFVEFVA
+858 FVEFMQ
-870 IETDFSHSE
+870 IEVELTHEWFRDLRIELVSPAGNVS
-879 VRSLFVALESPT
+879 VLSVPSSMASPPSLFSFSSPRFEGT
-891 STESILAYS
+891 Y
-900 ADYFGGFA
+900 
-908 VPFRFGSARHLGEDP
+908 RFGSAKHLGE
-923 SGDWTLKVQDHYRGN
+923 SAAGAWTLFISDHQLGDS
-938 RGAWLRSWKITIY
+938 GVLKSWKLKAY
-951 GHGYTPGYAK
+951 GHGHTPGYPSITTVDPGRGSFDVTWSAP
-961 VNAATA
+961 
-967 GARALTID
+967 D
-975 WDGPADIGASDITS
+975 DIGGSDITS
-989 YDLRYKGGGDWIEV
+989 YDIRYILTDDPDSTNWTEVTNVGSTSALQHTLSGVKGGAEFHL
-1003 KGIATSDA
+1003 A
-1011 DDYSLTGLGVG
+1011 
-1022 VSYDIQV
+1022 V
-1029 RAVNDAGPG
+1029 RAVNDAGAG
-1038 PWSGTKTGRTTPE
+1038 PWSDSFTGETEQSVPNRPGSVV
-1051 APDAPSV
+1051 AAARDGGLAVSWGAPSYV
-1058 PTLTPRTG
+1058 GVGSPTSYDVRYIRNDASDKADALWTTTSPAWATGGG
-1066 ELRTAWTAPNDGGDP
+1066 ELRYVIRGLDNGVLYDVQVLARNDAGPGEWSRVTTGRPAAINSPAEFPNIEAG
-1081 ITRYD
+1081 
-1086 LRYIRTD
+1086 LRSVLESTPAGVDIGEPV
-1093 ATAAEKQDDDN
+1093 AARDDD
-1104 WTRRTGVWRT
+1104 
-1114 GGGDLE
+1114 D
-1120 HTESGLTNGVSY
+1120 
-1132 DVAVLAANIAGDSD
+1132 
-1146 WSMAASGA
+1146 
-1154 PFIANSDPE
+1154 
-1163 FPAGPITVNVDE
+1163 
-1175 NIAIGTSVG
+1175 
-1184 DAPAPTNTEGDTLKY
+1184 GDTLTY
-1199 SLETDTAFFE
+1199 SLTSGGATFGIVA
-1209 IDETTGQLTTAQAL
+1209 TTGQLRTKAAL
-1223 DYEHT
+1223 DHETRSSHT
-1228 RNHVLTVQVTDL
+1228 VTVAVHDGKASDGTT
-1240 KDSNGEA
+1240 S
-1247 DTAIDDTVSVIVA
+1247 TAIDDTITVTITVTDVEEAPEFPSSSTTRSV
-1260 VQNLDESP
+1260 D
-1268 QVKGSTNVR
+1268 
-1277 YAEIR
+1277 
-1282 EDLLAVS
+1282 EDLAV
-1289 YTPFDPDGKDVTLV
+1289 G
-1303 LGGLDMEDFEL
+1303 
-1314 VPSGRRTQLRFK
+1314 Q
-1326 VQPNYEMPHDSDGN
+1326 N
-1340 NDYLLTVTASDGTL
+1340 
-1354 TTVLMVTV
+1354 
-1362 TVVDF
+1362 
-1367 NEQPKVVGMADPDYR
+1367 VGAPVEAM
-1382 EDRTD
+1382 
-1387 LVVARYTADDP
+1387 DD
-1398 DVGDTITW
+1398 
-1406 RLSGT
+1406 
-1411 DSADFRITD
+1411 
-1420 GLLTFKEAP
+1420 E
-1429 NYETPHDSDKN
+1429 
-1440 NEYLVQVRAFDGA
+1440 
-1453 LLGRLDVKVTVT
+1453 
-1465 GANDPPVFLESG
+1465 
-1477 DVSRDVDENTG
+1477 
-1488 AGEAFGDAVAAM
+1488 GDA
-1500 DAEGDTLTYSLG
+1500 LTYSLG

-1567 DTVVVTITV
+1567 DTIAVTITV
-1576 TDVDEPPTVRG
+1576 NNVDEPPSVHG
-1587 PEATEVA
+1587 PESFEVA
-1594 ENTSGVLNTYSAID
+1594 ENTSGVLNTYTALD
-1608 PERVTDFAWS
+1608 PEGVTDFAWS

-1625 AFTISETPGPNGQ
+1625 AFTISETPGPSGQ

-1659 NVTVEASD
+1659 NVNIEASD
-1667 SRRTGRRAVVV
+1667 GTRTGRRAVVV

-1705 EDVGAPVA
+1705 EDVGPPVA

-1749 HATMPRHVLVVRV
+1749 HATMSSHVLVVRV
-1762 SDGKDANGNAVVA
+1762 SDGKDANGNTVTA
-1775 SNDIDDTIRVMIT
+1775 SNDIDDTITVTIT

-1798 PSASTD
+1798 PSASTT
-1804 RRVDEDLAVGRNV
+1804 RSVPENTPAGVDIGDPV
-1817 GAPIEASDGDNDA
+1817 EASDDDGDD
-1830 LTYSLATPSSVFA
+1830 LTYTLDS
-1843 IDPASGQLRTRAALD
+1843 ASRNLFEIGVGGQLRTRAALD
-1858 HETGSSYTII
+1858 HETGNSYTVI

-1878 GNADSAIDDTITVTI
+1878 GNADSAIDDTISVTI
-1893 TVTNLDEPGM
+1893 TITNLDEPGTV
-1903 LTVTPNQPQVGT
+1903 TVTPNQPQVGT
-1915 RLTASLSDPDG
+1915 RLTATLSDPDG
-1926 GISGLSWQWQVR
+1926 GISGRSWQWQVR

-1944 DVAGATSG
+1944 DIAGATSG

-1964 LRVTTSYTDGHDS
+1964 LRVTASYTDGHGS
-1977 GKSATRTLTDAVQA
+1977 GKTETATLTDAVQA

-2000 FPSASTTRSVPENTP
+2000 FPSSSTTRSVPENTP

-2445 SLSDPDGGVTNL
+2445 SLSDPDGGVTNI
-2457 TWQWQISANG
+2457 TWQWQISGNG
-2467 ASWSDIAG
+2467 ASWSGIAG
-2475 ATSARYTPL
+2475 ATSASYTPR

-2496 AYSDDQARAT
+2496 AYSDDHAPGQ

-2511 LAGAVQSAPN
+2511 LADAVQSAPN

-2545 GAPVTASDDD
+2545 GAPVTATDSD

-2563 GGADAASFA
+2563 GGAAAASFA

-2578 QLRTGAALDF
+2578 QLQTRNALDF
-2588 ETPRTYSVSV
+2588 ETPRSYSVSV

-2623 VSDVNEPPVFPG
+2623 VSDVNEPPAFPG
-2635 TLSTALS
+2635 TLRTALS

-2649 GRDIGDPLSAS
+2649 GRDIGEPLSAS

-2675 DAGSFTIVASSGQ
+2675 GAGSFTIAAAGQ

-2700 GAYSLSVSVSDGRD
+2700 STYSLSVSVSDGHD
-2714 ANGDEDSAADANIAI
+2714 ANGDEDSAADASIAV

-2768 VTWQWQ
+2768 VSWQWQ

-2798 DESRY
+2798 DENRY

-2822 SLPNPVQ
+2822 SLPNLVQ
-2829 AAPSIN
+2829 AAPTIN

-2863 AAADSDALKYALS
+2863 AAADNDVLRYALS
-2876 GDHAR
+2876 GAHASS
-2881 FFSIAEDSGQ
+2881 FSIDQNTGQ
-2891 LRTNAALDHENRSSY
+2891 LRTNAALDYETRRSY
-2906 SLTVT
+2906 SVTVT
-2911 ATDPSATSDSIA
+2911 ATDPSTTSDSVA

-3055 EDRTDPVAS
+3055 EDRTDAVAS
-3064 YDHNDP
+3064 YAHNDP

-3097 FAGPP
+3097 FVGPP

-3181 GDDGARFAISAAGVI
+3181 GDDGARFAISAAGVL

-3382 ADIAGATAASY
+3382 SDIAGATAASY

-3489 DINPQSGQLLTEK
+3489 DINPQSGQLLTAA
-3502 PLNREA
+3502 PLNHEQHS
-3508 RGSYTV
+3508 SYTIIV
-3514 TVTVSDPS
+3514 TATDPS

-3534 EDVDEP
+3534 EPVDEP

-3567 EERDLNWS
+3567 ERTPLIWRLEGRDA
-3575 LGGTDEGAFELAG
+3575 GAFELVD
-3588 GVLRFLAPP
+3588 GVLSFLAPP
-3597 DFESPANVAGLNTYQ
+3597 DFESPANVAGVNTYE
-3612 LTIVVS
+3612 LTILVS
-3618 DGAHS
+3618 DGTHTAS
-3623 PTLAVT
+3623 LDVT

-3655 GGGGGGPS
+3655 GGGGPS
-3663 GPTPSDVDFEWTVKR
+3663 GPTPSDVDFEWTVKH
-3678 DVEALDPGNDWPT
+3678 DIEALDGGHDKPSGM
-3691 GLWSDGRVLWIAENG
+3691 WSDGRVLWIAENG
-3706 SGADDEV
+3706 SGADDAV

-3720 GERLEQREFELA
+3720 GERLEQRELELH

-3768 IEAREF
+3768 LEGREF

-3795 LDGGKDS
+3795 LDGRRDA
-3802 LFGYDLETGELLAE
+3802 LFGYDLASGELLAE

-3921 LTLSGVEIG
+3921 LTLSGVDIG
-3930 EFSPSRTE
+3930 EFSSGRTE
-3938 YESTVTAGV
+3938 YEGVADDGV
-3947 TLTTVAA
+3947 TETTVGAEAA
-3954 AAEQRGATV
+3954 QRGATV
-3963 AIDPAD
+3963 AVDPAD
-3969 ADEDAEGH
+3969 ADEDAAGH
-3977 QIALAGVE
+3977 QVAIADGA
-3985 EIAVTVTSSDGS
+3985 EIMVTVTSSDGS
-3997 RERVYRV
+3997 RRKVYRV
-4004 RVAEA
+4004 MLGE
-4009 EAAGPS
+4009 AGPS
-4015 ASCLRGAVN
+4015 ASCLRGAVAV
-4024 PGFSL
+4024 GFSL
-4029 VAYEGGSVEDLAACA
+4029 VAFEGGSVEDLAACA
-4044 QSRNVTALY
+4044 QSRNVAALY

-4064 LGAPD
+4064 LGAPS
-4069 FVNEAFGGL
+4069 FATASFRAL
-4078 FASGAPALTPLIA
+4078 FADGVPPLLPLVVR
-4091 KSEGP
+4091 SEGP
-4096 ASPAPDGT
+4096 ATPAP
-4104 VTDPLPVCLVG
+4104 VAPVVAEPFAVCLRG
-4115 EIADGFSLVVS
+4115 EIAAGFNLVVYA
-4126 EGGTV
+4126 GGSV
-4131 EELVACAES
+4131 DDLVTCAD
-4140 HHLTALYALHEG
+4140 HRDIAALYVLDDG
-4152 EFVPYILGAPEFV
+4152 VWVSYILGAPELVNEAFV
-4165 NQRFRDLY
+4165 ALF
-4173 PEGVPA
+4173 PEGLPSV
-4179 ITPLVAKSEEPPAG
+4179 TPLIARSEEPPAG